1 MAGSIKGITV
11 EFNGDTTKLQKALR
25 QMNQEARKTDKELK
39 DINRALKF
47 NPGNTTLLAQKQQ
60 VLGEKIQQTRA
71 KLVALRDAQRR
82 FNETPGADK
91 QSAEYRQLEREI
103 IVAESQLKHFNRE
116 LQRVKYEH
124 ITQMGEAFK
133 TAGQKARTAGMYVS
147 AAAAASIVAGKK
159 LLELANA
166 QNQAEAQLTEVYKS
180 RQKATTAQTQ
190 ATLKLA
196 SAIQKEGVYGD
207 EVILAGAKQLAT
219 YTRTTAAV
227 DKLLPS
233 LANLL
238 AQNKGVSAS
247 QEDAAAMANL
257 FGKALMG
264 QTGALKRA
272 GISFTAAQEEV
283 LKYGTEEEKVAMLAE
298 VVHDNVGDM
307 NKALAETDAGKLQQ
321 AKNTIGD
328 FGERLGNVLLPHL
341 ANLAKWL
348 GEKVLPGVEK
358 IITFIESHPI
368 IAKTIIAIT
377 ALITVLGPLL
387 IIFGSLASVIGSVMT
402 MAPALA
408 AAFAALTGPIGIV
421 AAAIAGCI
429 AAITLLWKHSDTFR
443 KSVKAAWAQIGAAV
457 NDAVKAIKAAM
468 KSAGVSG
475 NDLKKA
481 FSAIAKFITE
491 IWGSKLGAI
500 IQRVATT
507 IAATIRA
514 LASTISAISALM
526 SGDWKK
532 FASNMASATKAMAT
546 GIVNAFVPVNK
557 IKQLAQTAA
566 NGVKTVFSSM
576 SSSIRSTIASAVN
589 AAGSTWNGIKSK
601 LTTPLNNAYSTVK
614 SALNKIKHLFP
625 MTIGKVF
632 TGLKL
637 PHFKVSGGKAP
648 FGVGGKGSLP
658 KWSVSWYKKGG
669 IFDGPSIIGVGEAG
683 PEAVIPIDRLQDMLN
698 KMADSIVNGIA
709 MNNMLQGAAA
719 GGEVVIKNY
728 LFENG
733 PQLGETV
740 VKTYDQYK
748 KIIG

>member
-1 MAGSIKGITV
+1 MAGNIRGIQV
-11 EFNGDTTKLQKALR
+11 EFSGNTTKLQKALR

-47 NPGNTTLLAQKQQ
+47 NPGNTALLAQKQQ
-60 VLGEKIQQTRA
+60 VLGDKIKQT
-71 KLVALRDAQRR
+71 KTQLNALRDAQRR

-103 IVAESQLKHFNRE
+103 IVAESKLKHFNSE
-116 LQRVKYEH
+116 LQKVKYEH
-124 ITQMGEAFK
+124 ITRMGEAFQN
-133 TAGQKARTAGMYVS
+133 AGQKARTAGMYVS
-147 AAAAASIVAGKK
+147 AAAAAGVIAGKK
-159 LLELANA
+159 LLDLANA

-180 RQKATTAQTQ
+180 RHKATTEQTQ
-190 ATLKLA
+190 ATIKLA
-196 SAIQKEGVYGD
+196 AAIQKEGVYGD
-207 EVILAGAKQLAT
+207 EVILSGAKQLAT
-219 YTRTTAAV
+219 YTKTTDAV

-233 LANLL
+233 LTNLL

-321 AKNTIGD
+321 AKNVLGD
-328 FGERLGNVLLPHL
+328 FGERLGNMLLPHL

-348 GEKVLPGVEK
+348 SDKVFPVIEK
-358 IITFIESHPI
+358 IFAFVEGHPI
-368 IAKTIIAIT
+368 IAKAIIAIT
-377 ALITVLGPLL
+377 GLMAVLGPLL

-408 AAFAALTGPIGIV
+408 TAFAALTGPIGIV
-421 AAAIAGCI
+421 AAAIAGCV
-429 AAITLLWKHSDTFR
+429 AAIVLLWKNSETFR

-481 FSAIAKFITE
+481 FSAIAKFIANV
-491 IWGSKLGAI
+491 WGSKLGAI

-514 LASTISAISALM
+514 LASTIRAISALM

-546 GIVNAFVPVNK
+546 GIVNAFVPVNR

-589 AAGSTWNGIKSK
+589 AAGSTFNGIKSK
-601 LTTPLNNAYSTVK
+601 LTTPINNAYSTVK
-614 SALNKIKHLFP
+614 SAANKLKHIFP
-625 MTIGKVF
+625 LSVGKIF
-632 TGLKL
+632 TNIKL
-637 PHFKVSGGKAP
+637 PRFSVSGGKAP
-648 FGVGGKGSLP
+648 YGLGGKGSMP
-658 KWSVSWYKKGG
+658 KVHLNWYKKGG
-669 IFDGPSIIGVGEAG
+669 IFNNPSVIGVGEAG
-683 PEAVIPIDRLQDMLN
+683 PEAVIPIDKLQDMLN

-709 MNNMLQGAAA
+709 VNNMLQGAAA

>member
-60 VLGEKIQQTRA
+60 VLREKIQQT
-71 KLVALRDAQRR
+71 KTQLNALRDAQRR

-103 IVAESQLKHFNRE
+103 IVAESKLKHFNSE
-116 LQRVKYEH
+116 LQKVKYEH
-124 ITQMGEAFK
+124 ITRMGEAFQS
-133 TAGQKARTAGMYVS
+133 AGQKARTAGMYVS
-147 AAAAASIVAGKK
+147 AAAAASVIAGKK
-159 LLELANA
+159 LLDLANA

-180 RQKATTAQTQ
+180 RQKATNAQTQ
-190 ATLKLA
+190 ATIKLA
-196 SAIQKEGVYGD
+196 AAIQKEGVYGD

-219 YTRTTAAV
+219 YTRTTDAV

-321 AKNTIGD
+321 AKNTISD

-358 IITFIESHPI
+358 IITFVESHPI

-443 KSVKAAWAQIGAAV
+443 KSVKAAWSQIGAAV
-457 NDAVKAIKAAM
+457 NNAVKTIKAAM
-468 KSAGVSG
+468 KSAGVSS
-475 NDLKKA
+475 NDLKKV

-514 LASTISAISALM
+514 MASTISAISTLM

-532 FASNMASATKAMAT
+532 FASNMASATNAMAT
-546 GIVNAFVPVNK
+546 GIVNAFVPVNR

-601 LTTPLNNAYSTVK
+601 LTTPLNSAYSTVK
-614 SALNKIKHLFP
+614 SSLNKIKNLFP
-625 MTIGKVF
+625 MSIGKVF
-632 TGLKL
+632 SNLKL
-637 PHFKVSGGKAP
+637 PHFSVSGGKAP

-683 PEAVIPIDRLQDMLN
+683 PEAVIPIDRLQEMLN

>member
-25 QMNQEARKTDKELK
+25 QMNQDARKTDKELK

-60 VLGEKIQQTRA
+60 VLREKIQQT
-71 KLVALRDAQRR
+71 KTQLNALRDAQRR

-103 IVAESQLKHFNRE
+103 IVAESKLKHFNGE
-116 LQRVKYEH
+116 LQKVKYEH
-124 ITQMGEAFK
+124 ITRMGEAFQ

-147 AAAAASIVAGKK
+147 AAAAAGVIAGKK
-159 LLELANA
+159 LLDLANA

-180 RQKATTAQTQ
+180 RQKATEAQAR
-190 ATLKLA
+190 ATIELA
-196 SAIQKEGVYGD
+196 GAIQKQGVYGD

-219 YTRTTAAV
+219 YTSTTDAV
-227 DKLLPS
+227 NKLLPS
-233 LANLL
+233 LTNLL
-238 AQNKGVSAS
+238 AQNKGLSAS

-272 GISFTAAQEEV
+272 GISFTSAQEEV

-307 NKALAETDAGKLQQ
+307 NKALAGTDAGKLQQ
-321 AKNTIGD
+321 ARNVLGD
-328 FGERLGNVLLPHL
+328 FGERLGNMLLPHL

-348 GEKVLPGVEK
+348 SDKVFPVIEK
-358 IITFIESHPI
+358 IFAFVEGHPI
-368 IAKTIIAIT
+368 IAKAIIAIT
-377 ALITVLGPLL
+377 GLMAVLGPLL

-408 AAFAALTGPIGIV
+408 TAFAALTGPIGIV
-421 AAAIAGCI
+421 AAAIAGCV
-429 AAITLLWKHSDTFR
+429 AAIVILWKNSEKFR

-475 NDLKKA
+475 NDLKRA
-481 FSAIAKFITE
+481 FSGIAKFITE

-514 LASTISAISALM
+514 LASTIRAISALM

-566 NGVKTVFSSM
+566 NGVRTVFSSM

-614 SALNKIKHLFP
+614 AALNKIKHLFP
-625 MTIGKVF
+625 MSIGKVF
-632 TGLKL
+632 SNLKL

-669 IFDGPSIIGVGEAG
+669 IFDGPSVIGVGEAG

-728 LFENG
+728 LFESG